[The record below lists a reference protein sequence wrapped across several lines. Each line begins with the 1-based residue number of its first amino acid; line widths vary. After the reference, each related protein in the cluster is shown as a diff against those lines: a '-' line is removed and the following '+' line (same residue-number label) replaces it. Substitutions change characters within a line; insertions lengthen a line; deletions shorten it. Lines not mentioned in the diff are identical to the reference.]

1 MDADRG
7 LTGIGGEEGMG
18 RLILQRRL
26 RRGRLADTFGLALLF
41 ALLLVLLVSVIHGM
55 RDLPLS

>member
-1 MDADRG
+1 
-7 LTGIGGEEGMG
+7 MG